1 MRKSELDQTG
11 PDVNLRV
18 SAGLQES
25 GGGAARLQR
34 SSGLHLAD
42 GVCGASI
49 RAGPGEARPPNEFW
63 CIFCH

>member
-25 GGGAARLQR
+25 GGGRLGSNEVAA
-34 SSGLHLAD
+34 ST
-42 GVCGASI
+42 
-49 RAGPGEARPPNEFW
+49 
-63 CIFCH
+63 